1 MDYYFIQLC
10 GYQETN
16 IRRIIL
22 DEKKDEFVDEDENGR
37 KNYLKLNLAT
47 AMLSYIGCAE
57 GFVDGFNLVEDCS
70 DAKQYKKVLEMIFDK
85 LDQKQHYDMMTAKK
99 R

>member
-1 MDYYFIQLC
+1 MNFRTFKLYFFPEGIGLV
-10 GYQETN
+10 GIEDFVAVHHSDK
-16 IRRIIL
+16 IL
-22 DEKKDEFVDEDENGR
+22 GVGKIDDVVSVAGKH
-37 KNYLKLNLAT
+37 
-47 AMLSYIGCAE
+47 
-57 GFVDGFNLVEDCS
+57 VDGFNLVEDCS